1 MNMPLNIDFQQVLLH
16 LLNFVIL
23 AGGLYLLL
31 YKPVKKFMEARQA
44 HFADL
49 EAKAAETQNE
59 AEAAKAAYES
69 RLAEAEAEISR
80 KKAEA
85 AKLSAE
91 AAAQELD
98 KAKAKADEI
107 LRESR
112 KNAEA
117 EKRQIV
123 DGARAELVQLAVDA
137 ARKIVMDP
145 DEAYQSFAQ
154 AVSAE
159 NHDGT

>member
-1 MNMPLNIDFQQVLLH
+1 MPLNIDFQQVLLH

-31 YKPVKKFMEARQA
+31 YKPVKKFMDSRQA
-44 HFADL
+44 HFAEL

-59 AEAAKAAYES
+59 AEAVKAAYES
-69 RLAEAEAEISR
+69 RLAEAEAEISKR
-80 KKAEA
+80 KAEA
-85 AKLSAE
+85 AQLSAE
-91 AAAQELD
+91 AAAQELV
-98 KAKAKADEI
+98 KAKAKADEL

-137 ARKIVMDP
+137 ARKIVMDT
-145 DEAYQSFAQ
+145 DEAYLSFAQ

-159 NHDGT
+159 KPDES